1 MGKLAKAVLGVALLS
16 GVVLAVPSKP
26 VATRETKAQERFEHV
41 KARIINMIDKRISF
55 LENHKA
61 CVEKAQNWKEL
72 RACRPKRKIWGR
84 PIRGKYTGKSIRKWK
99 KK

>member
-1 MGKLAKAVLGVALLS
+1 MLKKAVLGVVLLS
-16 GVVLAVPSKP
+16 GVVLAVPTKTST
-26 VATRETKAQERFEHV
+26 TRETKAQERFEHV
-41 KARIINMIDKRISF
+41 KARIINMTDRMIGF

-84 PIRGKYTGKSIRKWK
+84 PIRRWK